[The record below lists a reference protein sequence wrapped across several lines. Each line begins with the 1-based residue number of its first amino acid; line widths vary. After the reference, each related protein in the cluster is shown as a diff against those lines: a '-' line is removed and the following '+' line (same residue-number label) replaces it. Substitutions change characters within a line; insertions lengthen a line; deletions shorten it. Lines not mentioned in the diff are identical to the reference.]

1 MLQKTKNGI
10 IIPIKVIP
18 KSQKNEVIGWENDE
32 LKIKI
37 AAVPEKGN
45 ANDALVSFLAKY
57 LKISK
62 SCITLH
68 SGEKSRHKRI
78 CIQGLTPDQL
88 NCFFPLPDG

>member
-1 MLQKTKNGI
+1 MLQTTRNGI

-37 AAVPEKGN
+37 AAIPEKGN
-45 ANDALVSFLAKY
+45 ANDALIGFLAKY

-62 SCITLH
+62 SSISLH

-78 CIQGLTPDQL
+78 CISGLSIEEL